1 MQTKDKFDRPV
12 FGELLGAYIREKKR
26 FNSQSFKPIFIS
38 FFPIIK
44 HVSRHLSRRAR
55 CEICS
60 KLTIRIRIPKVNDKV
75 KTKDIVDV
83 VLASLLL
90 TLNTFHFLLQ
100 CFHGRIWSVNCR
112 LGFLFVVLTLFAR

>member
-1 MQTKDKFDRPV
+1 MAGATNPVRTPWAYMQTKDKFDRPV

-60 KLTIRIRIPKVNDKV
+60 KLPIRIR
-75 KTKDIVDV
+75 KTSEYLKLTIK
-83 VLASLLL
+83 LKLKISLTSFWPLY
-90 TLNTFHFLLQ
+90 
-100 CFHGRIWSVNCR
+100 C
-112 LGFLFVVLTLFAR
+112 